1 MPMADNFNKLVRL
14 RLRGGTVNEW
24 SSSSDVKLLEG
35 EFAYQV
41 NRENNEYPITLHKGD
56 GAKTWEQLTSVDPT
70 NNMEPFTFFSGRGAG
85 LFKATQRQMSE
96 DGSLI
101 LSEEVFGKVTIKED
115 EQNIK
120 LRDGYLSLAD
130 DEGKVFLKADSVTS
144 NSASIK
150 KLEVKEA
157 LDINNATIY
166 GNWTV
171 TGDRLVLRPEATV
184 GLVEDVYSGVVITR
198 YNDNADRDIG
208 LLLNNEGVWQF
219 ASRSHTTQ
227 EIDEVDDEG
236 NPTGNKLTIENI
248 GDWEEFTPIST
259 IQVEANYSGPVR
271 YENNRL
277 ESWQPKSLSIVVNS
291 GEEEGSSIFYD
302 PNGMQDASLSIK
314 TLNKI
319 TITPR
324 SYEDGE
330 ELVEQDYTVDDNG
343 ELKIELPIPTNE
355 SINTWNAKV
364 GGITLGTVPLTVDSN
379 YNVTIP
385 VDDSLINNGV
395 LTPPIKTIIYDEIT
409 QIPED
414 GTVWIEAVRPVLS
427 GDNVNIEVRETDK
440 DNFTISHKSAE
451 VDATSNIS
459 TDFLTGDHRF
469 PESEGFKIKVVSNI
483 EYDAAGHITKIET
496 ATYDLATLRSLL
508 YPTS

>member
-1 MPMADNFNKLVRL
+1 MADNFNKLVRL

-85 LFKATQRQMSE
+85 LFKATQRQIDE
-96 DGSLI
+96 GGLI
-101 LSEEVFGKVTIKED
+101 LSEEIFGKVTIRED

-130 DEGKVFLKADSVTS
+130 DEGKVFLKTESITS

-171 TGDRLVLRPEATV
+171 TGDRLVLRPEATT
-184 GLVEDVYSGVVITR
+184 GLEEGVYSGVIVTR
-198 YNDNADRDIG
+198 YNENANQDTG
-208 LLLNNEGVWQF
+208 LLLNNEGVWQL

-227 EIDEVDDEG
+227 EIEEVDDEG
-236 NPTGNKLTIENI
+236 NPTGNMITIENI
-248 GDWEEFTPIST
+248 GDWEGFTPIST
-259 IQVEANYSGPVR
+259 IQVEADYNGPVR

-277 ESWQPKSLSIVVNS
+277 ESWTPKHLTIIVNS
-291 GEEEGSSIFYD
+291 GQEEGTSIFYD
-302 PNGMQDASLSIK
+302 PNGMQDASLSIR
-314 TLNKI
+314 TLEKI

-330 ELVEQDYTVDDNG
+330 ELVEQDYTVDENG

-364 GGITLGTVPLTVDSN
+364 GGITLGTTPLAVDSN

-385 VDDSLINNGV
+385 VDNSLINNGV
-395 LTPPIKTIIYDEIT
+395 LTPPIKEIKYGGET
-409 QIPED
+409 QTVEN
-414 GTVWIEAVRPVLS
+414 GTVYIEAPVLS
-427 GDNVNIEVRETDK
+427 GGNNIQVNGY
-440 DNFTISHKSAE
+440 TISHESIE
-451 VDATSNIS
+451 VDDDSNIS

-469 PESEGFKIKVVSNI
+469 PESEGYKIKVVSNI

-508 YPTS
+508 YPTG